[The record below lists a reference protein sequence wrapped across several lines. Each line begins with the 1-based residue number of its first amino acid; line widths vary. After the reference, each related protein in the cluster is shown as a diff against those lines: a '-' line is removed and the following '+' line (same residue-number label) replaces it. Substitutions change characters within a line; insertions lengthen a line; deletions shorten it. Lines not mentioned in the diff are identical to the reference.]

1 MKMGDTPI
9 LELRG
14 IEKRFPGVIALR
26 EMSFAVR
33 KGSVHVICGEN
44 GAGKSTLVKIVNGI
58 YQPDAGEILVN
69 GERVHIDSP
78 VTARRLKISMVT
90 QELNYIPEITVAQS
104 LFLGEEPRTRF
115 GSIDWKKVY
124 KDTKALLAREGLHYR
139 ADTKLKELSVSD
151 LQMLEIMK
159 AVSRESNIII
169 FDEPTSAIT
178 SKEVDIL
185 FKKIDELRA
194 KGAGIIYISH
204 RFDELF
210 RIADDVSVIRDGT
223 HVATH
228 PASEI
233 DIEAI
238 IQMMVGRRLDH
249 VYPPKPERVPGS
261 TVIEV
266 KELGDGERFHGINL
280 HARKGEIVG
289 LAGLMGAGRTEVVRA
304 VFGLDPYTTGEIRVH
319 GTPVKIREVQDAIRL
334 KIAMLSED
342 RKRYGILPM
351 RSILENIGLVTLQK
365 IFGRGYRNAK
375 AEKRLIESVSSR
387 MNVKAP
393 DLNTPIGNLS
403 GGNQQKVMLAKWMLC
418 DPEILIL
425 DEPTRGIDVGAKYEI
440 YKIIFELAAEGK
452 TVVVISSELP
462 ELIAVCDRIY
472 VMANGR
478 ISGEL
483 QEEEFSQERI
493 MRLATIGGDEN

>member
-124 KDTKALLAREGLHYR
+124 ADTKALLAREGLHYR
-139 ADTKLKELSVSD
+139 ADMKLKELSVSD

-185 FKKIDELRA
+185 FKKIDGLRA

-223 HVATH
+223 HVATRA
-228 PASEI
+228 ASEI
-233 DIEAI
+233 DIEGI

-249 VYPPKPERVPGS
+249 VYPPKPERVPGA

-266 KELGDGERFHGINL
+266 KELGDGERFQGINL

-319 GTPVKIREVQDAIRL
+319 GVLVKIREVQDAIRL

-351 RSILENIGLVTLQK
+351 RSILENIGLVTLKK
-365 IFGRGYRNAK
+365 IFGRGYRNVK
-375 AEKRLIESVSSR
+375 AEKGLIESVSSR

-418 DPEILIL
+418 EPEILIL

-478 ISGEL
+478 IRGEL
-483 QEEEFSQERI
+483 LEQEFSQEGI
-493 MRLATIGGDEN
+493 MRLATMGGDDN